1 MVITVVQI
9 GAGIVGLINLALY
22 FFYYN
27 DTLQQVE
34 NLLWV
39 FMSVVLILHEDT
51 MINLF
56 EGEDEDAGKSD
67 KG

>member
-67 KG
+67 NG

>member
-1 MVITVVQI
+1 VVITVVQI

>member
-1 MVITVVQI
+1 VVITVVQI

-67 KG
+67 NG

>member
-39 FMSVVLILHEDT
+39 FMMVVLILHEDT

-67 KG
+67 NG